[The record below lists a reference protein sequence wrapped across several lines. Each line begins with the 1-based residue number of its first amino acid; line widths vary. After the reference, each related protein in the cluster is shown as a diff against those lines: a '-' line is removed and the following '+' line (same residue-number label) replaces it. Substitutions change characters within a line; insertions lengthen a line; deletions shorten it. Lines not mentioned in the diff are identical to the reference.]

1 MQKHKKILVFILCS
15 ISVHALIL
23 TGCDAWPAS
32 SKKTTAISSAEEP
45 SSEEGDTAQSAETD
59 SADKKAGRAA
69 GTKLAYK
76 EVSRAPGTDSVD
88 EKIRTAADVET
99 RADVEATAREDAV
112 NLEILEQMTA
122 LNEKGEFSEAIKA
135 TEGMNKN
142 GDSAP
147 KIIALR
153 NEIIRGNKDYFET
166 QLAAAFKNGDLYMI
180 KVLSNFFD
188 LNREQ
193 KREYNF
199 VQKLQGEYVPYD
211 DQSSGVSVIIS
222 GYEIQ
227 VNGTVDRFSYKIVNP
242 LPELEYF
249 DSRLALEHGG
259 EVEEVCAGLI
269 SINQENGTY
278 KKYLST
284 ASREYQENNSKRVGG
299 GRKQSTAYS

>member
-1 MQKHKKILVFILCS
+1 MMQKHKKILVFILCS

-32 SKKTTAISSAEEP
+32 SKKATAISSAEEP
-45 SSEEGDTAQSAETD
+45 SSEEGDTAQSA
-59 SADKKAGRAA
+59 DKKTGRAA
-69 GTKLAYK
+69 GTKLADK
-76 EVSRAPGTDSVD
+76 EVSRAPGTETVD
-88 EKIRTAADVET
+88 EKIRTAAGVET
-99 RADVEATAREDAV
+99 RADVEAAAREDAV

-122 LNEKGEFSEAIKA
+122 LNEKGKFSEAIKA

-188 LNREQ
+188 LDREQ

-211 DQSSGVSVIIS
+211 DLSRGVSVIIS

-227 VNGTVDRFSYKIVNP
+227 VNGIVDRFSYKIVYP
-242 LPELEYF
+242 IPESEYF
-249 DSRLALEHGG
+249 DSRLVLEHGG
-259 EVEEVCAGLI
+259 EVEEVCPGLL

-284 ASREYQENNSKRVGG
+284 ASREYQENNSKRIGG
-299 GRKQSTAYS
+299 GRKQGTASS

>member
-1 MQKHKKILVFILCS
+1 M
-15 ISVHALIL
+15 
-23 TGCDAWPAS
+23 
-32 SKKTTAISSAEEP
+32 
-45 SSEEGDTAQSAETD
+45 
-59 SADKKAGRAA
+59 
-69 GTKLAYK
+69 
-76 EVSRAPGTDSVD
+76 
-88 EKIRTAADVET
+88 
-99 RADVEATAREDAV
+99 
-112 NLEILEQMTA
+112 EILEQMTA

-166 QLAAAFKNGDLYMI
+166 QLDAASKNGDLYMI

-188 LNREQ
+188 LDREQ

-299 GRKQSTAYS
+299 GRKQSTASS

>member
-1 MQKHKKILVFILCS
+1 
-15 ISVHALIL
+15 
-23 TGCDAWPAS
+23 
-32 SKKTTAISSAEEP
+32 
-45 SSEEGDTAQSAETD
+45 
-59 SADKKAGRAA
+59 
-69 GTKLAYK
+69 
-76 EVSRAPGTDSVD
+76 
-88 EKIRTAADVET
+88 
-99 RADVEATAREDAV
+99 
-112 NLEILEQMTA
+112 
-122 LNEKGEFSEAIKA
+122 
-135 TEGMNKN
+135 
-142 GDSAP
+142 
-147 KIIALR
+147 
-153 NEIIRGNKDYFET
+153 
-166 QLAAAFKNGDLYMI
+166 MI

-227 VNGTVDRFSYKIVNP
+227 VNGTVDRFTYKIVNP

>member
-1 MQKHKKILVFILCS
+1 MCIRDS
-15 ISVHALIL
+15 
-23 TGCDAWPAS
+23 AWPAS

-45 SSEEGDTAQSAETD
+45 SSEEGDTAQSAETE

-99 RADVEATAREDAV
+99 RADVEAAAKEDAV

-153 NEIIRGNKDYFET
+153 NEIIRGKMCIRDRGCKANYIFFTEFIILPAHDSFIRILTERN
-166 QLAAAFKNGDLYMI
+166 FYM
-180 KVLSNFFD
+180 
-188 LNREQ
+188 
-193 KREYNF
+193 
-199 VQKLQGEYVPYD
+199 
-211 DQSSGVSVIIS
+211 VI
-222 GYEIQ
+222 
-227 VNGTVDRFSYKIVNP
+227 
-242 LPELEYF
+242 L
-249 DSRLALEHGG
+249 
-259 EVEEVCAGLI
+259 
-269 SINQENGTY
+269 
-278 KKYLST
+278 
-284 ASREYQENNSKRVGG
+284 
-299 GRKQSTAYS
+299 